1 MLLDTGIGTP
11 GGRDSERRWQ
21 GCQPCQTSVLTMT
34 NGSSHIVEPRIQLN
48 AEERSGKE
56 TMEKCSNPR
65 PHRRRIR
72 STTKGTITTGD
83 DRGSVVFDDGADG
96 GG

>member
-1 MLLDTGIGTP
+1 
-11 GGRDSERRWQ
+11 
-21 GCQPCQTSVLTMT
+21 MT

-48 AEERSGKE
+48 AEERRGKE

-65 PHRRRIR
+65 PRRRRIR

-83 DRGSVVFDDGADG
+83 DRGGVVFDDGADG